1 MSKMIGKHA
10 MSKGWTV
17 SAFGDEIAPELEP
30 QLEVLAEH
38 GLRHVEFRSA
48 WGTNVCDLSK
58 EELDR
63 AARLLREAGIG
74 VSAIASPVGK
84 APVQG
89 DFEDELARFRAALEA
104 ADSLGTP
111 LIRVFS
117 FYMPEGYHPS
127 HRDEVLRRMSV
138 LAGEAAVNG
147 VTLVHENESYIYGDT
162 ADHCRDLI
170 DGVASP
176 ALSLAFDPANFV
188 QVGVRPHTEAWPRL
202 ADAVAHFH
210 VKDAVP
216 IDRDGFDPYPAQVS
230 PDRLMDSVR
239 PPGEGEGELRALM
252 RELEG
257 RDYRGFVTIEPH
269 LAWRMPDASG
279 ADRFAT
285 ALAALKALLNQLS
298 SEERR

>member
-1 MSKMIGKHA
+1 

-48 WGTNVCDLSK
+48 WGINVCDLSK

-89 DFEDELARFRAALEA
+89 DVEDELARFRAALEA
-104 ADSLGTP
+104 ADSLGIP

-117 FYMPEGYHPS
+117 FYVPEGDQS
-127 HRDEVLRRMSV
+127 RHRDEVLRRMSV

-147 VTLVHENESYIYGDT
+147 MTLVHENESHIYGDT

-170 DGVASP
+170 DGVGSP
-176 ALSLAFDPANFV
+176 ALRLAFDPANFV
-188 QVGVRPHTEAWPRL
+188 QVGVRPHAEAWPRL
-202 ADAVAHFH
+202 ADAVAHIH
-210 VKDAVP
+210 VKDAVA

-239 PPGEGEGELRALM
+239 PPGEGDGELRPLL
-252 RELEG
+252 RELD
-257 RDYRGFVTIEPH
+257 RRAYSGFLTIEPH

-285 ALAALKALLNQLS
+285 ALAALNTLISQLS

>member
-1 MSKMIGKHA
+1 MIGKHA

-30 QLEVLAEH
+30 QLEVLADH

-117 FYMPEGYHPS
+117 FYVPEGDHPI
-127 HRDEVLRRMSV
+127 HRDGVLRRMSV
-138 LAGEAAVNG
+138 LAREAAVNG

-162 ADHCRDLI
+162 AEHCCDLI

-176 ALSLAFDPANFV
+176 ALRLAFDPANFV

-202 ADAVAHFH
+202 AGAVAHFH
-210 VKDAVP
+210 VKDAVA
-216 IDRDGFDPYPAQVS
+216 IDRDGFEPYPAQVS

-239 PPGEGEGELRALM
+239 PPGEGAGKLRPLL
-252 RELEG
+252 RELER
-257 RDYRGFVTIEPH
+257 RDYSGFLTIEPH

-285 ALAALKALLNQLS
+285 ALAALNALLDQLS

>member
-1 MSKMIGKHA
+1 

-30 QLEVLAEH
+30 QLQVLAEH

-89 DFEDELARFRAALEA
+89 DIEDELARFRAALEA

-117 FYMPEGYHPS
+117 FYVPEGDQS
-127 HRDEVLRRMSV
+127 RHRDEVLRRMSV

-170 DGVASP
+170 DGVGSP
-176 ALSLAFDPANFV
+176 ALRLAFDPANFV

-210 VKDAVP
+210 VKDAVA

-239 PPGEGEGELRALM
+239 PPGEGDGELRPLL
-252 RELEG
+252 RELD
-257 RDYRGFVTIEPH
+257 RQDYPGFLTVEPH
-269 LAWRMPDASG
+269 LAWRMPDATG

-285 ALAALKALLNQLS
+285 ALAALNALLSQLS
-298 SEERR
+298 REERC